1 MKKHF
6 FKEGEWLI
14 KEQSQCSSKILS
26 RNYLPLKFAQ
36 AGIPAQTEEVACL
49 VERAKAISLGIVKL
63 FEKNGAQPAFTCSKL
78 TIETLEQGVK
88 YA

>member
-1 MKKHF
+1 M
-6 FKEGEWLI
+6 I

-26 RNYLPLKFAQ
+26 RNYLPLKFAL
-36 AGIPAQTEEVACL
+36 AGIPAQTEKVACL
-49 VERAKAISLGIVKL
+49 VERAKAISLGIVK

-88 YA
+88 YVQS